1 MDHLVCPPWSV
12 SYFIL
17 WSVFLVNTFFIWRDW
32 LPIHRVH
39 RLKHISLS
47 CDNILNSVKLWY
59 ESVMDGCHLW
69 MVVIIWRF
77 LLEIRNYFSGPFSN
91 IFFRFWYTET
101 YINPNDL
108 ICFYW
113 LNLMTCSLD
122 ICIITTSKLLCQN
135 CLTLYFS
142 WVITIIHIGTCIVK
156 QQWELAMFFFWK
168 GIFLSFKNTGWP
180 NCHLKKFKNI
190 NNGRNSLDFCIP

>member
-1 MDHLVCPPWSV
+1 MISTSVLGSCSFMMLHTSIICCVGVMWFFLQVLPNMDHLVCPPWSV

-135 CLTLYFS
+135 CLT
-142 WVITIIHIGTCIVK
+142 IV
-156 QQWELAMFFFWK
+156 F
-168 GIFLSFKNTGWP
+168 FLSY
-180 NCHLKKFKNI
+180 
-190 NNGRNSLDFCIP
+190 NNYSYWYMYC